1 MRTPFVCGN
10 WKMYKTS
17 AEAKEFA
24 DAFLAEYEASD
35 VRVGIFAPFTQ
46 LATLVEA
53 FRGTDVVIG
62 AQNVFYEEEGA
73 YTGEVSARML
83 DELGVKACLVGHSE
97 RRGIFKETDEDV
109 RKKLVTLFRH
119 GIAPILCCGESL
131 EQREEGKAN
140 EIVSA
145 QIAADLEGIPEEDV
159 RKLTIAYEPIWA
171 IGTGKTASAADA
183 NEMCGVIRKKL
194 AELYGEEVADCV
206 TIQYGGSV
214 KPANVTEIMN
224 QYEIDGVL
232 VGGAS
237 LKPDSFLSLVNF

>member
-10 WKMYKTS
+10 WKMYKTC

-24 DAFLAEYEASD
+24 EAFLKSYEPSD

-73 YTGEVSARML
+73 FTGEVSARML

-97 RRGIFKETDEDV
+97 RRGVFRETDEDV

-119 GIAPILCCGESL
+119 GILPILCCGESL
-131 EQREEGKAN
+131 EQREAGKA
-140 EIVSA
+140 EAIVSA
-145 QIAADLEGIPEEDV
+145 QIEADLADIPADDV

-171 IGTGKTASAADA
+171 IGTGRTASAADA
-183 NEMCGVIRKKL
+183 NEMCGVIREKL
-194 AELYGEEVADCV
+194 VSLYGEDVADCV

>member
-10 WKMYKTS
+10 WKMYKTA
-17 AEAKEFA
+17 AEARKFA
-24 DAFLAEYEASD
+24 KAFLAEYEASD

-46 LATLVEA
+46 LPTLVRA
-53 FRGTDVVIG
+53 FRGTGVVIG

-97 RRGIFKETDEDV
+97 RRGIFHETDEDV

-119 GIAPILCCGESL
+119 EIAPILCVGESL
-131 EQREEGKAN
+131 EQREAGKAN
-140 EIVSA
+140 EIVSG
-145 QIAADLEGIPEEDV
+145 QIAADLEGIPDEDV
-159 RKLTIAYEPIWA
+159 RKLTVAYEPIWA

-183 NEMCGVIRKKL
+183 NEMCGVIREKI
-194 AELYGEEVADCV
+194 AALYGEETADCV

>member
-1 MRTPFVCGN
+1 MRKPFVCGN
-10 WKMYKTS
+10 WKMYKTI

-24 DAFLAEYEASD
+24 EAFLREYEPSD

-53 FRGTDVVIG
+53 FRDTDVVIG

-73 YTGEVSARML
+73 YTGEVAPRML

-97 RRGIFKETDEDV
+97 RRGIFHETDEDV
-109 RKKLVTLFRH
+109 NKKLVTLFRH
-119 GIAPILCCGESL
+119 GIAPILCVGESL
-131 EQREEGKAN
+131 EQREAGKAKDV
-140 EIVSA
+140 VSA
-145 QIAADLEGIPEEDV
+145 QIEADLAGIPDGDV
-159 RKLTIAYEPIWA
+159 RKLTVAYEPIWA

-183 NEMCGVIRKKL
+183 NEMCGVIREKITS
-194 AELYGEEVADCV
+194 LYGEETADCV